1 VVSDPDQ
8 PNPISELAREAVRA
22 LAEGRSA
29 SVDDAIRR
37 AYDVTGIDT
46 RTRRPTRAELRAHAQ
61 AFEESEHGE
70 VGRLLRIDATF
81 EEAGEV
87 LAALEATVLA
97 RESDGMSLPA
107 PEVYGRAARGLF
119 DLDPVVHA
127 RVTTSLSAAVLAQAL
142 FEAGFDD
149 PTCGSIDTRY
159 GRIDEI
165 AFDGEFARY
174 RILRIPPRMGV
185 DPGRDVVRGNRV
197 DHADFTTLAALRS
210 RQCRGLP
217 PHGER

>member
-1 VVSDPDQ
+1 MVSDSDQ

-97 RESDGMSLPA
+97 RESDGVSLPA